1 MIHHI
6 SPKHLTLDRIGEIID
21 GGWKIELSPEA
32 VTRIERCR
40 KYLDDKIKECDHP
53 IYGITT
59 GFGSLCNISIGADD
73 LSKLQQNLVMS
84 HACGC
89 GEEVDSRIVK
99 IMLLTKIMSLSF
111 GNSGVQLSTVRR
123 MIDFFNNDI
132 IPVVYRQGS
141 LGASGDLAPL
151 ANMCLPLLGLGEAYF
166 RGERRNAADILREM
180 GWEPLTLVSK
190 EGLALLN
197 GTQFMSSHA
206 VNAILKA
213 RRLVRQADKIGA
225 LSLDVFDGR
234 IEPFGDEVN
243 AVRPHP
249 GQLLT
254 ARAVRRHLEGSE
266 IICRPK
272 QHVQDPYS
280 FRCMPQVHGA
290 VKDTLA
296 YVGSVIETEVNSPTD
311 NPTIF
316 PEEDLI
322 VSAGNF
328 HGEPIALA
336 MDFLTL
342 AMSELSSISE
352 RRIYR
357 LISGGRGLPS
367 FLVAKPGLN
376 SGFMIPQYA
385 AASIVNQSKGLCWPT
400 SCDSIPSSQDQEDHV
415 SMGGNSATKLN
426 QVVDNT
432 ERVLAIELFNAA
444 QALDLRRPLRT
455 SPELE
460 LWHSEYRRQVP
471 YIDNDTVMSPL
482 IAESVK
488 FLSSDK

>member
-32 VTRIERCR
+32 VARIERCR

-190 EGLALLN
+190 EA
-197 GTQFMSSHA
+197 
-206 VNAILKA
+206 
-213 RRLVRQADKIGA
+213 
-225 LSLDVFDGR
+225 SL
-234 IEPFGDEVN
+234 
-243 AVRPHP
+243 
-249 GQLLT
+249 
-254 ARAVRRHLEGSE
+254 
-266 IICRPK
+266 
-272 QHVQDPYS
+272 
-280 FRCMPQVHGA
+280 
-290 VKDTLA
+290 
-296 YVGSVIETEVNSPTD
+296 
-311 NPTIF
+311 
-316 PEEDLI
+316 
-322 VSAGNF
+322 
-328 HGEPIALA
+328 
-336 MDFLTL
+336 
-342 AMSELSSISE
+342 LSS
-352 RRIYR
+352 R
-357 LISGGRGLPS
+357 
-367 FLVAKPGLN
+367 
-376 SGFMIPQYA
+376 
-385 AASIVNQSKGLCWPT
+385 
-400 SCDSIPSSQDQEDHV
+400 
-415 SMGGNSATKLN
+415 
-426 QVVDNT
+426 
-432 ERVLAIELFNAA
+432 
-444 QALDLRRPLRT
+444 
-455 SPELE
+455 
-460 LWHSEYRRQVP
+460 
-471 YIDNDTVMSPL
+471 
-482 IAESVK
+482 
-488 FLSSDK
+488 